1 MTRFLLAIPG
11 ITFLFCSL
19 LSPSLAQTTPDTPP
33 PSPSASAT
41 PAQAAPIS
49 TEDLAKLY
57 LIRKEFVAA
66 EVQFRKLTQ
75 QQPKNAVYWNELGI
89 AMHNQAE
96 LDAAMKCYARSAKLD
111 AHYADPVNNIGTVW
125 YERKKYSKAIRAYK
139 RAIGIK
145 DDFASFYMNL
155 GYAYFADK
163 KYEESIASFH
173 KVLQLDPQAF
183 DQASSRTG
191 TVVQDRSID
200 ADRGRFYFLLAK
212 SFAQAGNLERC
223 IIYLRKARDEGF
235 KDMDAAKSD
244 PAFAGVLKDPAIQEI
259 LEPAPAQTAQP

>member
-33 PSPSASAT
+33 PPPSTSAK
-41 PAQAAPIS
+41 PAQPAPVS

-57 LIRKEFVAA
+57 LIRKEYAAA
-66 EVQFRKLTQ
+66 EVLFRKLTQ
-75 QQPKNAVYWNELGI
+75 EQPKNAVYWNELGI

-96 LDAAMKCYARSAKLD
+96 LDPAMKCYARSAKLD
-111 AHYADPVNNIGTVW
+111 SHYADPVNNIGTVW
-125 YERKKYSKAIRAYK
+125 YEREKYSKAIRAYK

-191 TVVQDRSID
+191 TVVQDRSLG
-200 ADRGRFYFLLAK
+200 ADRGLFYFLLAK
-212 SFAQAGNLERC
+212 SFAQAGNVDRC
-223 IIYLRKARDEGF
+223 VIYLRKARDEGY
-235 KDMDAAKSD
+235 KNMDAAKSD

-259 LEPAPAQTAQP
+259 LEPAPPPTAQP

>member
-1 MTRFLLAIPG
+1 MTRYFLAIPG
-11 ITFLFCSL
+11 IAFLFCLL
-19 LSPSLAQTTPDTPP
+19 LSPALAQTTPGTPP
-33 PSPSASAT
+33 PSSGASAT
-41 PAQAAPIS
+41 PAQAAPLS
-49 TEDLAKLY
+49 DEDLAKLY
-57 LIRKEFVAA
+57 LIRKEYVGA
-66 EVQFRKLTQ
+66 EVLFRKLTR
-75 QQPKNAVYWNELGI
+75 QQPKNALYWNELGI
-89 AMHNQAE
+89 SLHNQSE
-96 LDAAMKCYARSAKLD
+96 LGPAMKCYEKSAKLD
-111 AHYADPVNNIGTVW
+111 SHYADPVNNIGTVW
-125 YERKKYSKAIRAYK
+125 YERKKYPKAIRAYK

-145 DDFASFYMNL
+145 GDSASFYMNL

-183 DQASSRTG
+183 DQANSRTG
-191 TVVQDRSID
+191 TVVQDRSLD

-223 IIYLRKARDEGF
+223 VIYLRKARDEGY

-259 LEPAPAQTAQP
+259 LTPAPPPTAQP